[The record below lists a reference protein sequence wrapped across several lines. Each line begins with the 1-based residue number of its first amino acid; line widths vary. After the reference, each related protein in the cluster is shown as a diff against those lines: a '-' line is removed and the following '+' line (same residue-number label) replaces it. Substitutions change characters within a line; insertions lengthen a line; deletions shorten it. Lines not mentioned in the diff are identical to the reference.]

1 MIISVANQKGGVG
14 KTTTA
19 LTLSSLYAQN
29 RKVLLVDMDAQGNAT
44 TGFGVSKN
52 DLKKTTYNVLI
63 EDIPASEAFIK
74 VRDNLYIVPSN
85 LDLAGAEVELVNVM
99 SRESRLKYALEP
111 LKDQF
116 DVIIIDTPPSLGLLT
131 INALV
136 ASDWVLVPIQC
147 EFFALEGVGQLLKTV
162 NLVRRYLNTELDVLG
177 YLLTMYDRRTRL
189 SQEVE
194 SELRAYF
201 KEKVFDTV
209 IPRSTR
215 VAEAPSYGQSI
226 QEYDSHSPAARAYNR
241 LIKEIDERVQ
251 EQAR

>member
-1 MIISVANQKGGVG
+1 
-14 KTTTA
+14 
-19 LTLSSLYAQN
+19 
-29 RKVLLVDMDAQGNAT
+29 
-44 TGFGVSKN
+44 
-52 DLKKTTYNVLI
+52 
-63 EDIPASEAFIK
+63 
-74 VRDNLYIVPSN
+74 

-116 DVIIIDTPPSLGLLT
+116 DLIIIDTPPSLGLLT